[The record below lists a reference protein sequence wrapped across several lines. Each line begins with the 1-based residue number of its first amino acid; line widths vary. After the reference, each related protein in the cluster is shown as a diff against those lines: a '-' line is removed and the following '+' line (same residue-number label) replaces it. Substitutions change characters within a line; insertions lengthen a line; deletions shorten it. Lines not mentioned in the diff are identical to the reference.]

1 MSLLDCQPKD
11 PEMMAAME
19 EQLEARLQKAGR
31 ELIERDRA
39 RYLLF
44 LFFFNTRRCVNG
56 ERDFRFFFFMEGAI
70 TFAERSLAATTKKI
84 DQIRRAFSRH
94 DKTMHKSSKTHTERQ
109 RERRMKREELR
120 KPRRTTMWTSIR
132 SIAIRKKS

>member
-39 RYLLF
+39 RYVLLF
-44 LFFFNTRRCVNG
+44 FKIY
-56 ERDFRFFFFMEGAI
+56 D
-70 TFAERSLAATTKKI
+70 SLC
-84 DQIRRAFSRH
+84 
-94 DKTMHKSSKTHTERQ
+94 
-109 RERRMKREELR
+109 
-120 KPRRTTMWTSIR
+120 
-132 SIAIRKKS
+132 